1 MTRNSKLLGIFSVA
15 FVCNTTPVYA
25 NAELDQAFQKK
36 SIVISSSNQTCAHF
50 RVWVASKPRQQT
62 RGLMHVKMLPENT
75 GMLFIYPEEKIRA
88 MWMKNTFISLD
99 MLFIDE
105 NGYISSIQ
113 KNTEPL
119 SLKTIKSKVPVKYVL
134 ELASGVVDQLKLERN
149 NQVLWLNSEYSGH

>member
-1 MTRNSKLLGIFSVA
+1 MTRNSKLLGIFSIA
-15 FVCNTTPVYA
+15 FVCYITQVYA

-62 RGLMHVKMLPENT
+62 RGLMHVKMLPKNT

-105 NGYISSIQ
+105 DGYISSIQ

-134 ELASGVVDQLKLERN
+134 ELAGGVVDQLKLERN

>member
-1 MTRNSKLLGIFSVA
+1 
-15 FVCNTTPVYA
+15 
-25 NAELDQAFQKK
+25 
-36 SIVISSSNQTCAHF
+36 
-50 RVWVASKPRQQT
+50 
-62 RGLMHVKMLPENT
+62 
-75 GMLFIYPEEKIRA
+75 
-88 MWMKNTFISLD
+88 LD

-105 NGYISSIQ
+105 DGYISSIQ